1 MSYEDQLGLESK
13 ETNVVLLIDGEYYA
27 QKQVDSG
34 LVIDDD
40 NLIIDD
46 PQVNGVDVDIRR
58 ANTPVGSLNFK
69 FKDEDEYITRK
80 IMLDQNNFL
89 QKEVVLYLGFK
100 TGSFDFSEYKEI
112 SRTVINSVTK
122 VPNGYSIRAKEV
134 TSLISNPT
142 YNISDKLDINILPSS
157 LTLDLQDAS
166 LFPDS
171 GLIKIGD
178 EFIRYNGKNDDTLEN
193 LSRGEIGAANNHS
206 LGDDVYLVT
215 ELIDTNPID
224 MILQL
229 MLSANGDGANHPTYD
244 VFANGL
250 GISPDLINI
259 TRFEEVRDAFF
270 DGEQFRLYLYN
281 EPDTLKFIEKEIL
294 QATNARLFTDSGKI
308 NITVLDQIEVGATV
322 REVNEDVIIGTPTW
336 SLSSD
341 KIHNVVKIFFDYD
354 ESSTRYLNNLEFKN
368 QDSIN
373 TFGEKK
379 PLVFRFKGLKSD
391 IGGGA
396 IVAKRA
402 EQLLNRLGTARG
414 KVTFR
419 GLLDVENIQIGEDV
433 LLNHRFLPQQGGG
446 LGINDQIEV
455 ISRNINLKQGT
466 CVYKLEY
473 TSFTGIRVPFIAP
486 SPLIDSVIDQRTFT
500 VLDGSC
506 FRVGYGLRLW
516 DDLANDYLP
525 DAVNFIQ
532 SIEGNTITMTNDFTT
547 PLTNEIR
554 IRLADYD
561 NNSNDAK
568 SRYAFIGSNTGF
580 FDDGTKSYQI
590 IF

>member
-1 MSYEDQLGLESK
+1 MGYSEELAK
-13 ETNVVLLIDGEYYA
+13 EQKEINIVISIDGEYYA
-27 QKQVDSG
+27 RKQVDSG
-34 LVIDDD
+34 LVIDDN
-40 NLIIDD
+40 NLIVDD
-46 PQVNGVDVDIRR
+46 PQINGVDVDIRR

-69 FKDEDEYITRK
+69 LKDEQEYITKK
-80 IMLDQNNFL
+80 IMIDANNFL
-89 QKEVVLYLGFK
+89 QKEVIVYIGFI
-100 TGSFDFSEYKEI
+100 TGSFDFSEYKEVQKA
-112 SRTVINSVTK
+112 VINAVTK
-122 VPNGYSIRAKEV
+122 IPNGYSIRAKEV

-142 YNISDKLDINILPSS
+142 YNVSDKLDINILPSS

-178 EFIRYNGKNDDTLEN
+178 EFIRYNGKNEDTLEN
-193 LSRGEIGAANNHS
+193 LARGEIGSAEDHS
-206 LGDDVYLVT
+206 EGDDVYLVT

-229 MLSANGDGANHPTYD
+229 MLSNNGDGTNGVYD
-244 VFANGL
+244 VFSNGL
-250 GISPDLINI
+250 NIDSSLINV
-259 TRFEEVRDAFF
+259 TRFEEVRDTFF
-270 DGEQFRLYLYN
+270 DGELFRLYLFN
-281 EPDTLKFIEKEIL
+281 ESDTLKFIEKEIL
-294 QATNARLFTDSGKI
+294 QPTNARLFTDNGKI
-308 NITVLDQIEVGATV
+308 SITVLDQIEVGATV
-322 REVNEDVIIGTPTW
+322 REVSEDIIIGTPTW
-336 SLSSD
+336 TLSSD
-341 KIHNVVKIFFDYD
+341 KIHNVIKIFYDYA
-354 ESSTRYLNNLEFKN
+354 ESSGRYLSNLEFKN

-379 PLVFRFKGLKSD
+379 PLTFKFKGIKSD
-391 IGGGA
+391 IAGGA

-402 EQLLNRLGTARG
+402 EQLLTRLGTARG
-414 KVTFR
+414 RVSFR
-419 GLLDVENIQIGEDV
+419 ALLDAEDINIGEDV

-455 ISRNINLKQGT
+455 ISRNINLKEAT

-486 SPLIDSVIDQRTFT
+486 SPLINSVIDQKTFT

-506 FRVGYGLRLW
+506 FTVGMAIVLW

-532 SIEGNTITMTNDFTT
+532 SIEGNTITMTNDFST
-547 PLTNEIR
+547 PLTSSVR
-554 IRLADYD
+554 IRLADFD
-561 NNSNDAK
+561 SNSNEAK
-568 SRYAFIGSNTGF
+568 SRYAFVGSNTGF
-580 FDDGTKSYQI
+580 FEDGSKSYQI